1 LAGCNFSLA
10 PEPRKN
16 MSDFLEKDHVR
27 GLAYALQIVLGDEY
41 FDEEIQTSVR
51 EMMEQWADSPSYARS
66 IQSNWIKV
74 LEETDPRIAPHL
86 VSVWANKGDY
96 SPEEAV
102 EMLRQ
107 WYRMFQP
114 LWDQLAEL
122 NSRDGN

>member
-1 LAGCNFSLA
+1 
-10 PEPRKN
+10 
-16 MSDFLEKDHVR
+16 MSEFLEKDHVR

-51 EMMEQWADSPSYARS
+51 EMMEQWADSPSFARS
-66 IQSNWIKV
+66 IQSNWLKV

-86 VSVWANKGDY
+86 VSVWANKGNY

-102 EMLRQ
+102 EMLRR

-114 LWDQLAEL
+114 LWDQLAEGD
-122 NSRDGN
+122 SQGGM